1 MNITLKSIAGF
12 YSSKDGDI
20 NSRAKKKKKSQF
32 ISLITT
38 PPPPPPKK
46 KCPKVLYCILLV
58 GSKHVWH
65 FQHIANQTSKSALR
79 SVFMNW
85 KV

>member
-20 NSRAKKKKKSQF
+20 NSRAKKKKKKS
-32 ISLITT
+32 IYITHNY
-38 PPPPPPKK
+38 PPPQKK

>member
-20 NSRAKKKKKSQF
+20 NSRAKKKKKKS
-32 ISLITT
+32 IYITHNY
-38 PPPPPPKK
+38 PPPQKKK

>member
-20 NSRAKKKKKSQF
+20 NSKAKKKKKSQF

-38 PPPPPPKK
+38 PPKK
-46 KCPKVLYCILLV
+46 KV
-58 GSKHVWH
+58 
-65 FQHIANQTSKSALR
+65 SKSALLHFV
-79 SVFMNW
+79 SG
-85 KV
+85 

>member
-20 NSRAKKKKKSQF
+20 NSRAKKKKKKS
-32 ISLITT
+32 IYITHNY
-38 PPPPPPKK
+38 PPPQK

-65 FQHIANQTSKSALR
+65 FQHIANQTSKSALW